1 MLDSIAKNGSF
12 ATTNRKS
19 SLGFFMQEGE
29 RRAMFLICLGLL
41 ASGAWEPSTK
51 ETWAQ
56 GPFLSCNSTLFAILL
71 GQSQGNRRTNKL
83 LLFLTYNKK
92 FAAQK
97 KICFVCFQLFFISVM
112 TCFSSVWQMV
122 FRIFGVSQG
131 LRNRG
136 LSLLLPASHE
146 STVKSCPVRG
156 HTLGSFMHLIHT
168 ITPLGYRAIWGSFN
182 VFSHFMQ

>member
-1 MLDSIAKNGSF
+1 MIFLILTQSVLDIDQILICECTSYCQMPWSIHKFPNQFFFNSQSHGLLTMYFNQGRKPRRLKMNITFAFLIHIWHFKKLFGMLDSIAKNGSF

-83 LLFLTYNKK
+83 LLFLAYNKK
-92 FAAQK
+92 FAA
-97 KICFVCFQLFFISVM
+97 
-112 TCFSSVWQMV
+112 
-122 FRIFGVSQG
+122 
-131 LRNRG
+131 
-136 LSLLLPASHE
+136 
-146 STVKSCPVRG
+146 
-156 HTLGSFMHLIHT
+156 
-168 ITPLGYRAIWGSFN
+168 
-182 VFSHFMQ
+182 

>member
-1 MLDSIAKNGSF
+1 MPWSIHKFPNQIFLTANLMVYLPCTSIRLKTNITFAFLIYIWHFKRPFGMLDSIAKNGSF

-92 FAAQK
+92 FAALK
-97 KICFVCFQLFFISVM
+97 RKSVLFAFNCF
-112 TCFSSVWQMV
+112 
-122 FRIFGVSQG
+122 
-131 LRNRG
+131 
-136 LSLLLPASHE
+136 LL
-146 STVKSCPVRG
+146 K
-156 HTLGSFMHLIHT
+156 
-168 ITPLGYRAIWGSFN
+168 
-182 VFSHFMQ
+182 

>member
-1 MLDSIAKNGSF
+1 MIFLILTQSVLDIDQILIWECTSHCQMPWSIHKFPNQIFFNSQSHGLLTMNFNQDRKPRRLKMNITFAFLIHIWHFKKLFGMLDSIAKNGSF

-83 LLFLTYNKK
+83 LLLLAYNKK
-92 FAAQK
+92 FAA
-97 KICFVCFQLFFISVM
+97 L
-112 TCFSSVWQMV
+112 
-122 FRIFGVSQG
+122 
-131 LRNRG
+131 
-136 LSLLLPASHE
+136 
-146 STVKSCPVRG
+146 
-156 HTLGSFMHLIHT
+156 
-168 ITPLGYRAIWGSFN
+168 
-182 VFSHFMQ
+182 

>member
-1 MLDSIAKNGSF
+1 MYFNQGRKPRLKMNITFAFLIHIWHFKKLFGMLDSIAKNGSF

-83 LLFLTYNKK
+83 LLFLKRTTKNLRRSKEN
-92 FAAQK
+92 
-97 KICFVCFQLFFISVM
+97 LF
-112 TCFSSVWQMV
+112 C
-122 FRIFGVSQG
+122 
-131 LRNRG
+131 
-136 LSLLLPASHE
+136 LL
-146 STVKSCPVRG
+146 STVFYLSNDVFFHQFDKW
-156 HTLGSFMHLIHT
+156 SF
-168 ITPLGYRAIWGSFN
+168 
-182 VFSHFMQ
+182 VFLVCHKV